1 MTAVLLMV
9 MKNRDKQNTSKPN
22 HHPKMACKTA
32 GLRRQCEVWV
42 CIAAAQRG
50 ANKPSFSI
58 GSTWKREDFPGFGVD
73 MHWNCGCFYTISIYI
88 PKFHSRICENISS
101 ARWNMMEQ
109 LGNIETACTDF
120 IRFLERCSSPCL
132 KLGYPRFP
140 WIGHMHIHFSPW
152 SRGDTELLDR
162 PKSLEYGV
170 CTFVAN
176 HACWMVHT
184 NPFLVMKKQ
193 SGQCIPFGS
202 QTWLDWISKISYE
215 IFLRLDLESLTLD

>member
-88 PKFHSRICENISS
+88 PKIHSRICENISS
-101 ARWNMMEQ
+101 ARWKMMEQ

-120 IRFLERCSSPCL
+120 IRFLCMPVPLLPNESSVRVL
-132 KLGYPRFP
+132 IEVVFVV
-140 WIGHMHIHFSPW
+140 
-152 SRGDTELLDR
+152 
-162 PKSLEYGV
+162 KSV
-170 CTFVAN
+170 CR
-176 HACWMVHT
+176 
-184 NPFLVMKKQ
+184 NPPVVW
-193 SGQCIPFGS
+193 G
-202 QTWLDWISKISYE
+202 
-215 IFLRLDLESLTLD
+215 R

>member
-101 ARWNMMEQ
+101 ARWKMMEQ

-120 IRFLERCSSPCL
+120 IRFLERCSLPCL
-132 KLGYPRFP
+132 KLGYPDS
-140 WIGHMHIHFSPW
+140 HEL
-152 SRGDTELLDR
+152 DTCI
-162 PKSLEYGV
+162 S
-170 CTFVAN
+170 TFHHEVVVIPN
-176 HACWMVHT
+176 FWTDPNLWNMVYVH
-184 NPFLVMKKQ
+184 L
-193 SGQCIPFGS
+193 
-202 QTWLDWISKISYE
+202 
-215 IFLRLDLESLTLD
+215 

>member
-1 MTAVLLMV
+1 MV

-120 IRFLERCSSPCL
+120 IRFQCQMPSLPLLNFLASTCPFFVRKGVKVSLTKS
-132 KLGYPRFP
+132 KRVLGRTALTV
-140 WIGHMHIHFSPW
+140 
-152 SRGDTELLDR
+152 DTAVTALLD
-162 PKSLEYGV
+162 
-170 CTFVAN
+170 
-176 HACWMVHT
+176 ACV
-184 NPFLVMKKQ
+184 V
-193 SGQCIPFGS
+193 
-202 QTWLDWISKISYE
+202 
-215 IFLRLDLESLTLD
+215 

>member
-120 IRFLERCSSPCL
+120 IRFLCMPVPLLPNESSVRVL
-132 KLGYPRFP
+132 IEVVFVV
-140 WIGHMHIHFSPW
+140 
-152 SRGDTELLDR
+152 
-162 PKSLEYGV
+162 KSV
-170 CTFVAN
+170 RR
-176 HACWMVHT
+176 
-184 NPFLVMKKQ
+184 NPPVVW
-193 SGQCIPFGS
+193 G
-202 QTWLDWISKISYE
+202 
-215 IFLRLDLESLTLD
+215 R